1 MTKEEVFHSLAI
13 SVKDYLLGGQLLDAL
28 HALQSMAEIH
38 ASASFN
44 ASVADIQADYN
55 RMLDFVRQGGNDPL
69 RQQQYLRLTQRTIAA
84 LQELRRDHRTL
95 HSNDLY
101 AQTLRRLNEDTES
114 ESQGPLHKAD
124 DLFHQLWTS
133 RQLSHDEMEL
143 YTRQGEAS
151 EAVAQHIASA
161 LTMAL
166 LEYFDPNKIALLA
179 QYADSTST
187 RIRATALIGLC
198 TACEAHG
205 AYIALYPQLEQQI
218 RQVAET
224 HCNEITLIQHF
235 VCITME
241 SERIQQQIQEEII
254 PNIIRAHQGEHPRE
268 GQEGSVTLSL
278 NDPSLDKELRRKI
291 EHSFH
296 KMSRLMRDG
305 MDLNIG
311 TFQALKRFPFFQKL
325 SRWLLPY
332 DPQFTESDYSTFV
345 SGLSLCDADKYSLTL
360 FLNAAPAEQADQMKE
375 QLGQQTH
382 GMPSADNSEGTS
394 SIQQA
399 VRNALQCLT
408 RTLRHSQWAGQ
419 WPEVLGNKTLYAHT
433 AVLGSILSTNA
444 HYLKRSIATYFKYGH
459 YATAHAL
466 LEMQQ
471 QLQGATAESYFRLA
485 QCDSRLQQSASAV
498 HNLNM
503 ALQLSPDNEQYL
515 WALQEVLGEQKQW
528 HKQSQVLARLEEL
541 QPDNEEVLTRQGYCL
556 MKMKQWKEAQQRFYK
571 MEFNNQRVTQSMRAV
586 AWCSLMLG
594 NLPSAHRYYERL
606 LADPATATWE
616 DYLNQGHVAW
626 LQGDMQRAI
635 GLYRTYARE
644 YLRHTP
650 RATHALE
657 PFNRDRHVLLSNGIS
672 PLDFNLMRDII
683 EQSL

>member
-1 MTKEEVFHSLAI
+1 MTKEEVFHSLAV
-13 SVKDYLLGGQLLDAL
+13 STKDYILNGQLLDAL
-28 HALQSMAEIH
+28 QALQSMAGLN
-38 ASASFN
+38 AN
-44 ASVADIQADYN
+44 ASLCTASDDIMADYN
-55 RMLDFVRQGGNDPL
+55 RMLDFARQGGEDPL
-69 RQQQYLRLTQRTIAA
+69 RQQQYLRLTQRAIAL
-84 LQELRRDHRTL
+84 LQELRRDHRTQ
-95 HSNDLY
+95 HSDDLY
-101 AQTLRRLNEDTES
+101 TKTLRRVAEGAEGETET
-114 ESQGPLHKAD
+114 PLQEAD
-124 DLFHQLWTS
+124 SIFNRLWTS
-133 RQLSHDEMEL
+133 KQLTHDEVEQYAWL
-143 YTRQGEAS
+143 DETTNTTT
-151 EAVAQHIASA
+151 QHIASA

-179 QYADSTST
+179 QYADNTAPD
-187 RIRATALIGLC
+187 IRATALIGLC
-198 TACEAHG
+198 TACEVHG

-218 RQVAET
+218 RQVAEA

-254 PNIIRAHQGEHPRE
+254 PDIIRAHQGEQPRE

-311 TFQALKRFPFFQKL
+311 TFQALKRFPFFLQL
-325 SRWLLPY
+325 SHWLLPY
-332 DPQFTESDYSTFV
+332 DAEYIDSQYSDFV
-345 SGLSLCDADKYSLTL
+345 SRLTLCDADKYSLTL
-360 FLNAAPAEQADQMKE
+360 FLNAAPAEQAEQMKQ
-375 QLGQQTH
+375 QLDQQARGNTQAS
-382 GMPSADNSEGTS
+382 PDEAP

-408 RTLRHSQWAGQ
+408 RTLRHSQWTGQ
-419 WPEVLGNKTLYAHT
+419 WPEVLGSKTLYART
-433 AVLGSILSTNA
+433 PALAPVLAGNA

-459 YATAHAL
+459 HATARIL

-471 QLQGATAESYFRLA
+471 QAQGATAESYFRLA
-485 QCDSRLQQSASAV
+485 QCDAQLKQSAAAI

-515 WALQEVLGEQKQW
+515 WALQELYGDTKQW
-528 HKQSQVLARLEEL
+528 NKQSQALAQLERL
-541 QPDNEEVLTRQGYCL
+541 QPDSEEVLTRQGYCL
-556 MKMKQWKEAQQRFYK
+556 MKLKQWKEAQQRFYK
-571 MEFNNQRVTQSMRAV
+571 MEFNNQHVTRAMRAI
-586 AWCSLMLG
+586 AWCALMQG

-626 LQGDMQRAI
+626 LQGDTARAI
-635 GLYRTYARE
+635 ALYQTYARE

-650 RATHALE
+650 QATHALE
-657 PFNRDRHVLLSNGIS
+657 PFNRDRQVLLTQGIS
-672 PLDFNLMRDII
+672 ATDFNLMRDIVA
-683 EQSL
+683 QML

>member
-38 ASASFN
+38 ASATFN
-44 ASVADIQADYN
+44 ATVADILADYN
-55 RMLDFVRQGGNDPL
+55 RMLDFARQGGHDPL

-84 LQELRRDHRTL
+84 LQELRRDHRTQ
-95 HSNDLY
+95 HSDDLY
-101 AQTLRRLNEDTES
+101 SQTLRHLNDDTES
-114 ESQGPLHKAD
+114 ESNNPLHKAD
-124 DLFHQLWTS
+124 NLFHQLWTS
-133 RQLSHDEMEL
+133 RQLSHEEMEH
-143 YTRQGEAS
+143 YIRQEAS
-151 EAVAQHIASA
+151 EATAQHITSA

-166 LEYFDPNKIALLA
+166 LEYFDPNKIVMLA
-179 QYADSTST
+179 QYADSNAS

-254 PNIIRAHQGEHPRE
+254 PNIIRAHQSEHPRE

-332 DPQFTESDYSTFV
+332 DPQFTDSDYSAFV

-360 FLNAAPAEQADQMKE
+360 FLNAAPAEQAKQMKE
-375 QLGQQTH
+375 QLNQQRH
-382 GMPSADNSEGTS
+382 GMQAADNNENT

-419 WPEVLGNKTLYAHT
+419 WPEVLGNKTLYART
-433 AVLGSILSTNA
+433 PILAPILNNNA
-444 HYLKRSIATYFKYGH
+444 QYLKRSIATYFKYGH
-459 YATAHAL
+459 YATAHTL

-485 QCDSRLQQSASAV
+485 QCDSQLQQPSSAI

-503 ALQLSPDNEQYL
+503 ALQLAPDNEQYL
-515 WALQEVLGEQKQW
+515 WALQELLGDQKQW
-528 HKQSQVLARLEEL
+528 HKQSQTLARLEEL
-541 QPDNEEVLTRQGYCL
+541 QPDSEEVLTRQGYCL

-571 MEFNNQRVTQSMRAV
+571 MEFNNQRVTQSMRAI

-606 LADPATATWE
+606 LANADTATWE

-626 LQGDMQRAI
+626 LQGDTQRAI
-635 GLYRTYARE
+635 DLYRTYARE

-650 RATHALE
+650 RATHAIE
-657 PFNRDRHVLLSNGIS
+657 PFNRDRHVLLAQGIS
-672 PLDFNLMRDII
+672 AMDINLMRDLIA
-683 EQSL
+683 QSL